1 MALHYDKVTVLLR
14 YRQHFPD
21 RFAPSAEQLE
31 EEDAALFA
39 HYDHHLEEQLPL
51 HGIAVTRT
59 TKSRVL
65 MLALV
70 SDGQGRRTRT
80 RQACRYY
87 ARAWGEVRPMS
98 YV

>member
-21 RFAPSAEQLE
+21 TLEPTAGQLAA
-31 EEDAALFA
+31 EDAALFA

-70 SDGQGRRTRT
+70 SEGQGRRTRT
-80 RQACRYY
+80 RKACRYY
-87 ARAWGEVRPMS
+87 ARGWAEVRPMS
-98 YV
+98 YL